1 MSEYYKPVS
10 RPRKKLKMP
19 LFGNMGSG
27 SSKSTNS
34 GESVWGSKNFSTM
47 IFIMGALALIAQF
60 YLPNLMSEKV
70 YSDYDE
76 LKELSLEGTI
86 RKKFTDASN
95 PNEIHYILLVKQKD
109 GTRRK
114 LDLYKADSLFFDQVA
129 VPQRL
134 FKKSGEMNVRVVR
147 FSKADTTL
155 TLMVKE

>member
-27 SSKSTNS
+27 SSKSTIS

-134 FKKSGEMNVRVVR
+134 YKKSGEMNVRVVR
-147 FSKADTTL
+147 FSKADTVL
-155 TLMVKE
+155 KLVVK